1 MNFIRFRIYI
11 YIYERMYVCVYTRRE
26 KTERLQTLLNMK
38 ASPAIT
44 IVRRKDG
51 QRTSIALKHA
61 PWPEGT
67 VVVVLRSARILVAEA
82 VGDSLCLR
90 ADQGTIPVLLF
101 ENRNPRPTVPQ
112 KHSSTDMDS
121 A

>member
-1 MNFIRFRIYI
+1 MWL
-11 YIYERMYVCVYTRRE
+11 YEERENREIADLDEQEGKLCHYNRTAKRPCV
-26 KTERLQTLLNMK
+26 
-38 ASPAIT
+38 
-44 IVRRKDG
+44 
-51 QRTSIALKHA
+51 ALKHA

>member
-1 MNFIRFRIYI
+1 M
-11 YIYERMYVCVYTRRE
+11 CSP
-26 KTERLQTLLNMK
+26 KT
-38 ASPAIT
+38 
-44 IVRRKDG
+44 
-51 QRTSIALKHA
+51 HA

-90 ADQGTIPVLLF
+90 ADQGTIPALLF

-112 KHSSTDMDS
+112 KHNSTDMDS
-121 A
+121 ARHMNDAVQMCVPGSYLLAGLDVSQCV